1 MKNSENRK
9 NSIKTMKNREKLVDI
24 KRNIEYTILQVTD
37 LVIYIPVLWHFA
49 TVIQNHKIKIEN
61 AMFAGRLQSVFCIFI
76 CKKQMTKKQWENH
89 MKEKRIGKIKHL
101 LAGLLCAVLLTGSL
115 SGVKAAESVQNNP
128 EAETE
133 TEQRKELTDSIQ
145 TLEKEIRIELE
156 ELTSYNKGDLSAE
169 DTELGEDI
177 GKDHQVT
184 TSKEYEPDVSI
195 GKAAKWINIEKGI
208 AELTLTQKDSSD
220 WSDNPSDYIIV
231 LDRTVSMVVDYTSMY
246 GNPQDDL
253 GFASSVCLNPEHYY
267 QYQGQKVRLIDYG
280 HGYYVSSGKYFS
292 TESYMGNL
300 EEIWKEHYDAS
311 GKKIAPR
318 VANHCIDR
326 LMIAQNSIKDIL
338 DVLEQQNQTK
348 LAGGIKNRVM
358 YWSFSG
364 SNDWNNGLWNEVPEF
379 TEDMAA
385 VKKAV
390 KYEAY
395 PGTYYYRSFEQILN
409 KLKEKQKDTIHKDI
423 PTKVIFISDGILYD
437 KNPDEVTK
445 LANQIKKM
453 ENTKIYT
460 ILIGDSKDSEAG
472 KVLMNYATSPDCFAT
487 VTNDWNGFVNT
498 MTAIQKDQFEIK
510 ATEKVV
516 TDRIETKYWEV
527 QGDPVLE
534 EGNGT
539 ARFDEDK
546 TVLTWNLPETSGK
559 TYTCKV
565 RLKLKDEYRYLVSDT
580 SYPTNADEESA
591 DEAQISEDPSKA
603 GGSVSYQISGGK
615 YHGETRTVGV
625 KTPDLKY
632 GTVAFQGTKYWTVKG
647 SEADA
652 VKIRLKR
659 TMPGSSEQTEINN
672 VTVNTQQ
679 QWKYSFNVRRL
690 PDGTTYPLIRY
701 NNAGQEIAYQVM
713 ENVPDFYIKTDE
725 TKAEKDGVITT
736 DFYNEPLK
744 VKVQVK
750 KVDQISEHPLSGAE
764 FSVYAWS
771 SNQGTYVPYQGT
783 QDSVN
788 GAAVGMKLEEK
799 KQGIYESPTWL
810 YYSSDNCGKF
820 KLIETKAPEGY
831 VGDWKDDSKMESVQD
846 KKEYEFQISK
856 DPSQNEKM
864 ITVSNREDGAF
875 GNQRVTGKIS
885 VTKEGEFLTDAK
897 RSLTDQLVQFVKT
910 KFEYLLGRVE
920 NVTFAVYTGEDIF
933 SPDGSGAFA
942 TRINSE
948 EKEIVLKENTLVDLI
963 VTNHQGIAELE
974 NLPLG
979 TYYIKEISTG
989 TQGNFLLNREIREV
1003 NLIYAG
1009 EGEPVVHASDMKVM
1023 EAAEI
1028 YYVNERRKVEITLE
1042 KYERDAEGKKTPVA
1056 GALFGLY
1063 AAEDLWGYEV
1073 ETDGSVQE
1081 KAKIVISKGML
1092 IETAESDS
1100 KGMVEFTADLP
1111 CAKYEVKEIKAPDGY
1126 LKNQQIFTV
1135 DASKAENEDE
1145 NLKFHFEAE
1154 NVKTQVRIRKTD
1166 LLTGEPVSGA
1176 KMCVLEKETEEK
1188 IAEWITD
1195 GTEKLLE
1202 GLKLSGTEEHI
1213 YVLRELDPPAGY
1225 VTAAD
1230 LEFKLQQNTEAGA
1243 SNQQQILIMEQGKW
1257 KVLEENSIEMKDDI
1271 TKVEI
1276 RKGNQKTKKL
1286 MDGAK
1291 LELRDSNGKIW
1302 YSWISSKEQGFY
1314 IERLPIGTYRIVE
1327 TEKME
1332 GYVQANPLVIKVID
1346 TDQKQVFTFENRP
1359 EEKTEVPVETP
1370 KTPVPKTAEAV
1381 KTGDYA
1387 PILLCMVMLAGSLAG
1402 LSVGR
1407 KNRKR

>member
-1 MKNSENRK
+1 MKENR
-9 NSIKTMKNREKLVDI
+9 I
-24 KRNIEYTILQVTD
+24 
-37 LVIYIPVLWHFA
+37 
-49 TVIQNHKIKIEN
+49 
-61 AMFAGRLQSVFCIFI
+61 GRV
-76 CKKQMTKKQWENH
+76 
-89 MKEKRIGKIKHL
+89 RHL
-101 LAGLLCAVLLTGSL
+101 LAGLLCAVLLTGSFA
-115 SGVKAAESVQNNP
+115 GVKAAEADQIHP
-128 EAETE
+128 AAEAETE
-133 TEQRKELTDSIQ
+133 QPKELTELMPL
-145 TLEKEIRIELE
+145 LEKEIRIEME
-156 ELTSYNKGDLSAE
+156 ELAAYNKGDLSAE
-169 DTELGEDI
+169 DTALGEDI

-184 TSKEYEPDVSI
+184 TSKEYEPDVLL
-195 GKAAKWINIEKGI
+195 GKSAKWINIEKGI
-208 AELTLTQKDSSD
+208 AELTLTQSTTSD

-231 LDRTVSMVVDYTSMY
+231 LDRTVSMVVDYTSVY

-318 VANHCIDR
+318 AANHCIDR

-409 KLKEKQKDTIHKDI
+409 QLKEKQKDSVHKDI

-472 KVLMNYATSPDCFAT
+472 KVLMNYATSPECFAT
-487 VTNDWNGFVNT
+487 VTNDWDVFVNT

-516 TDRIETKYWEV
+516 TDQIETKYWEV
-527 QGDPVLE
+527 QGNPILE

-539 ARFDEDK
+539 ARFDESK
-546 TVLTWNLPETSGK
+546 TVLTWNLPEDSGK
-559 TYTCKV
+559 THTCKV
-565 RLKLKDEYRYLVSDT
+565 RLKLKEEYRYLVSDT
-580 SYPTNADEESA
+580 SYPTNADEEGA
-591 DEAQISEDPSKA
+591 DEAQILEDPSKA

-632 GTVAFQGTKYWTVKG
+632 GAVAFQGTKHWTVKG

-659 TMPGSSEQTEINN
+659 TLPGSSEQTEINN
-672 VTVNTQQ
+672 VTVDAEQ

-701 NNAGQEIAYQVM
+701 NNAGQEVVYQIV
-713 ENVPDFYIKTDE
+713 ENVPDFYVKTEE
-725 TKAEKDGVITT
+725 TKTEKEGVTTT

-744 VKVQVK
+744 VKVRVE
-750 KVDQISEHPLSGAE
+750 KVDQVSKHPLSGAE

-771 SNQGTYVPYQGT
+771 NNAGKYVPYQGNK
-783 QDSVN
+783 DSVN
-788 GAAVGMKLEEK
+788 GAAVGMKLKETGK
-799 KQGIYESPTWL
+799 GIYESPTWI

-820 KLIETKAPEGY
+820 KLIETKAPKGY
-831 VGDWKDDSKMESVQD
+831 VGDWKDDSKTDSVQD

-856 DPSQNEKM
+856 DLSQNEKM
-864 ITVSNREDGAF
+864 ITVSNQEDGTF
-875 GNQRVTGKIS
+875 GNRRVTGKLS

-897 RSLTDQLVQFVKT
+897 RSLTDQMLQFVKT

-933 SPDGSGAFA
+933 SPDGSGTFA
-942 TRINSE
+942 TRVNSE
-948 EKEIVLKENTLVDLI
+948 GKEIVLKENTLVDLI
-963 VTNHQGIAELE
+963 VTNHHGIAELE

-979 TYYIKEISTG
+979 TYYVKEISTG
-989 TQGNFLLNREIREV
+989 TQGNFLLNQEVREV
-1003 NLIYAG
+1003 RLIYAG
-1009 EGEPVVHASDMKVM
+1009 EWEPVVHASKMKVI
-1023 EAAEI
+1023 ESADV

-1042 KYERDAEGKKTPVA
+1042 KYEQSEAGKKLPIS

-1073 ETDGSVQE
+1073 QEDGSVQE
-1081 KAKIVISKGML
+1081 KAKIVIRKDML
-1092 IETAESDS
+1092 IETAESNFEG
-1100 KGMVEFTADLP
+1100 KVKFTADLP

-1126 LKNQQIFTV
+1126 LKNQQVFTV
-1135 DASKAENEDE
+1135 DASEAEDENE

-1166 LLTGEPVSGA
+1166 LLTGKPVSGA
-1176 KMCVLEKETEEK
+1176 KMCVLEKETGEK

-1195 GTEKLLE
+1195 EHEKLLE
-1202 GLKLSGTEEHI
+1202 GLKLSGAEEHI
-1213 YVLRELDPPAGY
+1213 YVLRELEPPAGY

-1230 LEFKLQQNTEAGA
+1230 LEFKLQQNAENLD
-1243 SNQQQILIMEQGKW
+1243 SNLTQILIMEQGEW
-1257 KVLEENSIEMKDDI
+1257 KVSEENSIEMKDDI

-1276 RKGNQKTKKL
+1276 RKGDQKTKKL
-1286 MDGAK
+1286 MEGAK
-1291 LELRDSNGKIW
+1291 LELRDSDGKIW
-1302 YSWISSKEQGFY
+1302 YSWVSSKKQGFY

-1327 TEKME
+1327 TEKMD
-1332 GYVQANPLVIKVID
+1332 GYMQANPLVIQVID

-1359 EEKTEVPVETP
+1359 EEKTEVPVETLKP
-1370 KTPVPKTAEAV
+1370 PVPKTAEAV

-1387 PILLCMVMLAGSLAG
+1387 PILVCVIAMAGSLAG
-1402 LSVGR
+1402 LCVGR
-1407 KNRKR
+1407 RNRKR